1 MNNNNIHLRSGS
13 NNAIVAVIIATLA
26 VVATTSSSSVMA
38 TNTNSQFLNVY
49 GGTLQSCSQY
59 GMALT
64 GYTRSGQCV
73 ERSDDAGSHHI
84 CIDLSSTGDAD
95 GNNFCQVTGQSDWC
109 SYEDMPCHNDGDDY
123 GTTCPIANWCV
134 CQWAFSNYVLAS
146 GCDNIQ
152 TIMCESIN
160 LEAVLA
166 YKKILDQPTWYSN
179 AVSAVDPT
187 KYQSALECIVNRC
200 NLDINN
206 LPTGNGSSSS
216 SLFSS
221 LLTNNPG
228 SGWLRSSVLLGLLI
242 AGIAVSFFLYRRR
255 RQRNNNINTDG
266 GKDGLVTTSTS

>member
-1 MNNNNIHLRSGS
+1 M
-13 NNAIVAVIIATLA
+13 
-26 VVATTSSSSVMA
+26 
-38 TNTNSQFLNVY
+38 
-49 GGTLQSCSQY
+49 GGH
-59 GMALT
+59 
-64 GYTRSGQCV
+64 CV

-228 SGWLRSSVLLGLLI
+228 SGWLRSSVLLGILI

-255 RQRNNNINTDG
+255 RPRNNNINTDG

>member
-1 MNNNNIHLRSGS
+1 MG
-13 NNAIVAVIIATLA
+13 
-26 VVATTSSSSVMA
+26 
-38 TNTNSQFLNVY
+38 
-49 GGTLQSCSQY
+49 

-109 SYEDMPCHNDGDDY
+109 SYEDMPCHNDGDGDGDDDDDDNNDDDD
-123 GTTCPIANWCV
+123 GTTCAISNWCV
-134 CQWAFSNYVLAS
+134 CQWAFSSYVLAS

-152 TIMCESIN
+152 TIVCESIN
-160 LEAVLA
+160 LEAILA
-166 YKKILDQPTWYSN
+166 YKKILVQPTWYSN
-179 AVSAVDPT
+179 AGSVDTT
-187 KYQSALECIVNRC
+187 KYQAALECIVSRC

-221 LLTNNPG
+221 LFTNHQG
-228 SGWLRSSVLLGLLI
+228 RSDGWLSSVLIAFLI

-255 RQRNNNINTDG
+255 RPRNTTINTDG
-266 GKDGLVTTSTS
+266 GKDGLVTTTS